1 MPSLQGLSNFIL
13 KPKVVETIEMIAEKV
28 NRILRLK
35 NSENL
40 DYPINHS
47 LTFNELISKGC
58 RKSWLYL

>member
-1 MPSLQGLSNFIL
+1 MPSLQGLSNFIF

-47 LTFNELISKGC
+47 PTFNELISKGC
-58 RKSWLYL
+58 KKSWLYL

>member
-13 KPKVVETIEMIAEKV
+13 KPKVVETIEMIAGKV

-47 LTFNELISKGC
+47 FNELISKGC

>member
-13 KPKVVETIEMIAEKV
+13 KPKVMETIEMIAEKV

-47 LTFNELISKGC
+47 FNELINKRC

>member
-13 KPKVVETIEMIAEKV
+13 KPKVVETIEMITEKV

-47 LTFNELISKGC
+47 FNEFISKGC

>member
-13 KPKVVETIEMIAEKV
+13 KPKVVETIEMIAKKV

-47 LTFNELISKGC
+47 FNELINKGC